1 MKIKSNLLL
10 KITLLFSFFL
20 LLISCEEASR
30 EKKDFIT
37 LFETSKGTET
47 PEYEDIISY
56 YTKLSEEYSQI
67 SLFSFGQ
74 TDAGEPLHLV
84 VYNREA
90 MYNLSEIKESS
101 KNRIL
106 INNGIHPGES
116 DGIDASMMLLRDI
129 VQNDSLKTKYE
140 NSIICVIPVYNVGG
154 SLNRNS
160 TTRANQNGP
169 ITYGFRGNA
178 RNYDLNRD
186 FVKQDTKNAA
196 TFAEIFHTVNP
207 DVFIDNHVS
216 NGADYQYAIS
226 HLFTQH
232 NKLGGGL
239 GTFLQNKMRPVLE
252 ASLAEKGINI
262 TPYVNVWGNTPEVG
276 FSQFFDSPRY
286 STGYTTLFHTLG
298 LMVETHMLKP
308 YKTRVEQTY
317 ELMLSAFDFTEEN
330 SVIIKELR
338 SKASDEILA
347 KKTYPIHYKVDK
359 EKFRILNFKGYEAEI
374 INSKVTTGKRLFY
387 DKSKPFI
394 KETNYYDEFSVTK
407 EIEIPKAYI
416 LPQVWYDILERLDN
430 NSIEYTR
437 FKKDTII
444 AVTVN
449 HIKDF
454 ESRKSPYEGHY
465 LHYNTTVSASTEKI
479 NFKEGDLYISTNQ
492 NGVRYLLETLEAEA
506 TDSFFNWNFFD
517 TILQQKEGYSAYVFE
532 DVAEKLLL
540 ENPSLKKQF
549 DEKLASDD
557 DFAENPRMQ
566 LDFIYK
572 KSPHYEKAHVRLPV
586 FKVF

>member
-454 ESRKSPYEGHY
+454 ESRKTPYEGHY

>member
-10 KITLLFSFFL
+10 KLTLLFYFLL
-20 LLISCEEASR
+20 LLISCEEASK

-444 AVTVN
+444 SVTVN

-454 ESRKSPYEGHY
+454 ESRKTPYEGHY